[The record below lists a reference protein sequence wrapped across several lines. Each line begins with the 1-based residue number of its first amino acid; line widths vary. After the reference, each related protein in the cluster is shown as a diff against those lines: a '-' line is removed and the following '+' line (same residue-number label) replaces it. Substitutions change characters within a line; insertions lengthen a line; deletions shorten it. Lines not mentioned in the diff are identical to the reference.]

1 MGLASLFG
9 KPKYF
14 DNGIQPKCD
23 YCQYGKRAKDGN
35 KVVCDKNGLVSP
47 DHSCGKFL
55 YSPLKRIPVKQLRF
69 VGSLA
74 DEELYSE
81 SVSDLAEKENVSDT

>member
-1 MGLASLFG
+1 MGLSSLFG
-9 KPKYF
+9 KTKYF
-14 DNGIQPKCD
+14 DTSIQPKCD

-35 KVVCDKNGLVSP
+35 KVVCDKNGLVAP

-55 YSPLKRIPVKQLRF
+55 YSPLKRIPVKQLNF

-81 SVSDLAEKENVSDT
+81 SVSDRAEKENSSDT